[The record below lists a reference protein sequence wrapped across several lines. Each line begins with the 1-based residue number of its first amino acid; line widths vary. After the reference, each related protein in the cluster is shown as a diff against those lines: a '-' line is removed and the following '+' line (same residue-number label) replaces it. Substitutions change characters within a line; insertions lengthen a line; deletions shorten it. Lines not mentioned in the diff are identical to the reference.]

1 MDLEGN
7 NASELKKA
15 MQQKAEEAFADS
27 VDKLMAIRRGIQV
40 LGADIESLDEAI
52 YIAGT
57 KAIAKYEKVIK
68 TEEDAARLMIQLI
81 HDETK

>member
-15 MQQKAEEAFADS
+15 MQQKVEKAFANS

-40 LGADIESLDEAI
+40 LGADIESLDEAM

-57 KAIAKYEKVIK
+57 EAIAKYEKVIK

>member
-15 MQQKAEEAFADS
+15 MQQKAEKAFADS
-27 VDKLMAIRRGIQV
+27 ADKLMAIRRGIQV
-40 LGADIESLDEAI
+40 LGADIESLDEAM

-68 TEEDAARLMIQLI
+68 TEEDAVRLMIQLI

>member
-1 MDLEGN
+1 MRANLRKRC
-7 NASELKKA
+7 SR
-15 MQQKAEEAFADS
+15 KAEEAFADS

-40 LGADIESLDEAI
+40 LGADIESLDEAM

>member
-1 MDLEGN
+1 M
-7 NASELKKA
+7 
-15 MQQKAEEAFADS
+15 
-27 VDKLMAIRRGIQV
+27 
-40 LGADIESLDEAI
+40 LGADIESLDEAM

-57 KAIAKYEKVIK
+57 KAIAKYEQVIK